1 MERATPS
8 GHVSRASQM
17 WAPSPMRS
25 IRGLARHFSSH
36 RPLGSRWTLFAIPAL
51 EVGAEDATL

>member
-1 MERATPS
+1 
-8 GHVSRASQM
+8 
-17 WAPSPMRS
+17 MRS